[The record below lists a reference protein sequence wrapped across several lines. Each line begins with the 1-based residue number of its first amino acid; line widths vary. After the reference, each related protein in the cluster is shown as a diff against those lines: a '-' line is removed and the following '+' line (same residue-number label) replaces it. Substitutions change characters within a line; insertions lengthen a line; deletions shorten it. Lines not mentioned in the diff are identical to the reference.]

1 MNNPWRNLKLLPWR
15 SLIQVSIW
23 TLLIA
28 MAIDFLLILGF
39 TQSTIIRDALV
50 VALVSPPWSFLAILA
65 AGIAIGALAVYLLER
80 LYGQVL
86 INTSTLWALIFCLI
100 LGLGLKLLLPI
111 ESILT
116 NLNETQVIGILVGV
130 FWKGRPYWR

>member
-15 SLIQVSIW
+15 SLVQVSIL

-39 TQSTIIRDALV
+39 IQSAIIRDLLATAL
-50 VALVSPPWSFLAILA
+50 LSPPWSTLAVAA
-65 AGIAIGALAVYLLER
+65 AGIGIGALAVYLLER

-86 INTSTLWALIFCLI
+86 INTSILWALIFCLI
-100 LGLGLKLLLPI
+100 IGLGLQSLLPL
-111 ESILT
+111 ESVLT
-116 NLNETQVIGILVGV
+116 GLNQTQVVGILVGV
-130 FWKGRPYWR
+130 FWKGRRYWR